1 MNAILLI
8 DFGSTYTKVTAV
20 DTESEEILGT
30 ASSYT
35 TIETDINDGLNNA
48 LKLLFEKTGS
58 IEFAE
63 RYACS
68 SAAGG
73 LRMVT
78 SGFVKNLTAEASRLA
93 SLGAGA
99 KVVGVYSYELTEDD
113 IVEIDASRP
122 DIILLTGGTDGGN
135 TECILKNAK
144 MISTLKTDC
153 PVVVAGN
160 RAAAKECASIL
171 SQNGREVH
179 VEKNVMP
186 RFSELCIEPAQNAIR
201 EIFLKRI
208 VKAKGLSEASELIS
222 GIIMPT
228 PSAVQQAMV
237 LLADGTENEQGIGEL
252 VAVDLGGATTD
263 VYSVAEGFPQNS
275 STVLKG
281 LPEPRVKRTVEGDI
295 GMRYSIHGIADAAT
309 IKAVSQLAQC
319 SEERCIEMIDY
330 LSEHTDEV
338 PTTEEFKNLDRA
350 LASLAIEMAVKRHA
364 GTVEQVYTPMGLAFA
379 QEGKDL
385 SAVHNLV
392 ATGGALIHS
401 DCAKEIAAFAQAKA
415 NDPASLRP
423 KEAKV
428 LVDEKYILAAMGL
441 LSEHYPEVAL
451 RIMKKELV

>member
-35 TIETDINDGLNNA
+35 TIESDINNGLNNA
-48 LKLLFEKTGS
+48 LEKLYEKTGK
-58 IEFAE
+58 IDFKEH
-63 RYACS
+63 YACS

-99 KVVGVYSYELTEDD
+99 KVVGVYSYELTDEDIID
-113 IVEIDASRP
+113 IDSKRP

-135 TECILKNAK
+135 TECIIKNAQ
-144 MISTLKTDC
+144 MLSTLKTDC
-153 PVVVAGN
+153 PVVIAGN
-160 RAAAKECASIL
+160 RAAAKKCAEIL
-171 SQNGREVH
+171 SENGREVH

-186 RFSELCIEPAQNAIR
+186 RFSELCIEPAQAAIR

-208 VKAKGLSEASELIS
+208 VKARGLSKASELIS

-237 LLADGTENEQGIGEL
+237 LLADGTENESGIGEL

-263 VYSVAEGFPQNS
+263 VYSVAEGFPQNA

-281 LPEPRVKRTVEGDI
+281 LHEPRVKRTVEGDI
-295 GMRYSIHGIADAAT
+295 GMRYSIHGIAEAVG
-309 IKAVSQLAQC
+309 IKAVSELSMC

-338 PTTEEFKNLDRA
+338 PTTDEFKNLDRA
-350 LASLAIEMAVKRHA
+350 LASLAIETAVRRHA
-364 GTVEQVYTPMGLAFA
+364 GTIEQVYTPMGLAFA

-385 SAVHNLV
+385 SGVKNLI

-401 DCAKEIAAFAQAKA
+401 DRAKEIAAFAQAKA

-423 KEAKV
+423 KEARV
-428 LVDEKYILAAMGL
+428 LVDKKYILAAMGL
-441 LSEHYPEVAL
+441 LSEHYGDVAL
-451 RIMKKELV
+451 RIMKKELF

>member
-35 TIETDINDGLNNA
+35 TVETDINNGLNDA
-48 LKLLFEKTGS
+48 LKKLFEKTGE
-58 IEFAE
+58 IEFKE
-63 RYACS
+63 RLACS

-73 LRMVT
+73 LKMVT

-113 IVEIDASRP
+113 IVEIDEKRP

-135 TECILKNAK
+135 TECIIKNAQ
-144 MISTLKTDC
+144 MLSTLKSDC
-153 PVVVAGN
+153 PVVIAGN
-160 RAAAKECASIL
+160 RAAAKKCAEIL
-171 SQNGREVH
+171 SKDGREVH

-186 RFSELCIEPAQNAIR
+186 VFSELCIEPAQNAIR
-201 EIFLKRI
+201 DIFLKRI
-208 VKAKGLSEASELIS
+208 VKARGLSEASELIS

-237 LLADGTENEQGIGEL
+237 LLADGTENEPGIGEL

-263 VYSVAEGFPQNS
+263 VYSVAEGFPQNP

-281 LPEPRVKRTVEGDI
+281 LHEPRVKRTVEGDI
-295 GMRYSIHGIADAAT
+295 GMRYSIHGIAEAAGLHEISLLT
-309 IKAVSQLAQC
+309 GL
-319 SEERCIEMIDY
+319 SEEKCSEMIDY

-338 PTTEEFKNLDRA
+338 PTTDEFKRLDRA
-350 LASLAIEMAVKRHA
+350 LASLAIETAVKRHS
-364 GTVEQVYTPMGLAFA
+364 GTLEQVYTPMGLAYA

-385 SAVHNLV
+385 SAVTNLV

-401 DCAKEIAAFAQAKA
+401 DCPKEVAAFAQAKA
-415 NDPASLRP
+415 NDLASLRP
-423 KEAKV
+423 KQARV
-428 LVDEKYILAAMGL
+428 LVDKKYILAAMGL
-441 LSEHYPEVAL
+441 LSEHYSDVAL